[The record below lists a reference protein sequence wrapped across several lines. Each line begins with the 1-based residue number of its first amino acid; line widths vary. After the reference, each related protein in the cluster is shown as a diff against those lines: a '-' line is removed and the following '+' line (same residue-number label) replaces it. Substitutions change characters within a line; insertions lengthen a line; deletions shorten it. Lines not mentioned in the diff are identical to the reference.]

1 MRTAS
6 THRTRL
12 ILASMM
18 VLSGCSSGAAGTN
31 VEQNAKASLE
41 LWTRTTPG
49 GPGEQGTLRL
59 AAAFEKATGYKVKVT
74 AIFDDFETKM
84 QQRAAQ
90 KDLPDIVMNDVT
102 QLGTMQ
108 SQGLLR
114 EIDLGK
120 LASAKDLTERGLASG
135 KAIDG
140 KQYSVPYSAQATALL
155 IRKDW
160 REKLGLQ
167 APQSWADLAAM
178 AKAFT
183 EKDPDG
189 NGKNDTYGLAAPL
202 STKRG
207 YASWYF
213 SNFLWA
219 AGGDF
224 VADAGGGKFKPAMS
238 TAESTAAMQ
247 WFRDLGCKDKV
258 IQPGAVTMDTPPT
271 NETFEAG
278 KTGMYV
284 VGPYLLP
291 RYDKS
296 LGKDKYEVVPMPKG
310 AKNADVL
317 AEGGAIYLMA
327 GSPNNA
333 AQDAFASFATSA
345 EGQKVG
351 MEGDTAYIVQLPVNK
366 SVDISQVRPDP
377 RWKTFAEIYQASGHY
392 APSIPNWTPVRQT
405 AAETVNALVAD
416 CGLDLNA
423 ELRKLDTKLAEILA
437 EQGVAA
443 S

>member
-1 MRTAS
+1 MRTVS
-6 THRTRL
+6 TM
-12 ILASMM
+12 LACLV
-18 VLSGCSSGAAGTN
+18 VLTACSSGAAGTN
-31 VEQNAKASLE
+31 VEQDAKATLE
-41 LWTRTTPG
+41 LWTRTSPG
-49 GPGEQGTLRL
+49 GPGEQGTLKL

-90 KDLPDIVMNDVT
+90 KDLPDIVMNDVA

-108 SQGLLR
+108 GQGLLR
-114 EIDLGK
+114 EIDLTK
-120 LASAKDLTERGLASG
+120 LAGAKDLSERALASG
-135 KAIDG
+135 KGVDG
-140 KQYSVPYSAQATALL
+140 KQYGVPYSAQATALL

-160 REKLGLQ
+160 REKLGLE
-167 APQSWADLAAM
+167 PPRSWADLAAL

-189 NGKNDTYGLAAPL
+189 NGRNDTSGLAAPL

-219 AGGDF
+219 GGGDF
-224 VADAGGGKFKPAMS
+224 VADAGGGRFKPAMS
-238 TAESTAAMQ
+238 TPESIAATQ
-247 WFRDLGCKDKV
+247 WFRDLACKDKV

-271 NETFEAG
+271 NETFESG

-284 VGPYLLP
+284 VGPYLMP

-296 LGKDKYEVVPMPKG
+296 LGKDKYEVVPMPQG

-333 AQDAFASFATSA
+333 GQDAFASYAISA
-345 EGQKVG
+345 EGQKIG

-366 SVDISQVRPDP
+366 TVDISQVRPDP
-377 RWKTFAEIYQASGHY
+377 RWKTYADVYQSSGHY
-392 APSIPNWTPVRQT
+392 PPSIPNWTPVRQAT
-405 AAETVNALVAD
+405 ADTVNALVAD
-416 CGLDLNA
+416 CGLDLKG
-423 ELRKLDTKLAEILA
+423 ELQKLDTKLAGILA

>member
-1 MRTAS
+1 MQRSRWIGAGV
-6 THRTRL
+6 
-12 ILASMM
+12 LASAL
-18 VLSGCSSGAAGTN
+18 VLTSCTSGPAG
-31 VEQNAKASLE
+31 VDAKQDPKAPLE

-49 GPGEQGTLRL
+49 GPGEQGALRL
-59 AAAFEKATGYKVKVT
+59 AAAFEKATGYKVQVT
-74 AIFDDFETKM
+74 AIFDDFETKL

-90 KDLPDIVMNDVT
+90 KKLPDIVMNDVT
-102 QLGTMQ
+102 QLGAMH

-120 LASAKDLTERGLASG
+120 LKNSGQLVGQGLDSG
-135 KAIDG
+135 KSVDG
-140 KQYSVPYSAQATALL
+140 KQYGLPYSAQASALL

-160 REKLGLQ
+160 REKLKLQ
-167 APQSWADLAAM
+167 VPGSWDDFAAM

-189 NGKNDTYGLAAPL
+189 DGKKNTYGLAAPL

-224 VADAGGGKFKPAMS
+224 ITGAGDGKYKPAMA
-238 TAESTAAMQ
+238 TKESVEAVK

-258 IQPGAVTMDTPPT
+258 IQPGAVTMETPPT

-278 KTGMYV
+278 RTGMFV

-291 RYDKS
+291 RFDET

-310 AKNADVL
+310 PKDATVL
-317 AEGGAIYLMA
+317 AEGGSVYLMA
-327 GSPNNA
+327 GSENMA
-333 AQDAFASFATSA
+333 GQDAFADFAISA
-345 EGQKVG
+345 EGQKTG
-351 MEGDTAYIVQLPVNK
+351 MQGETGFTVQLPVNK
-366 SVDISQVRPDP
+366 TVKVAEVRPDP
-377 RWKTFAEIYQASGHY
+377 RWTTYAEVYQNSGRY

-405 AAETVNALVAD
+405 TAETVNALMAD
-416 CGLDLNA
+416 CGLDI
-423 ELRKLDTKLAEILA
+423 DTKLGELDKQLADILK
-437 EQGVAA
+437 EQGIAA

>member
-1 MRTAS
+1 MS
-6 THRTRL
+6 CL
-12 ILASMM
+12 LAAAL
-18 VLSGCSSGAAGTN
+18 VLTGCGSGPAGGD
-31 VEQNAKASLE
+31 VEQDASAPLE

-49 GPGEQGTLRL
+49 GPGEQGTIKL
-59 AAAFEKATGYKVKVT
+59 AAAFEKATGHKVKVT

-90 KDLPDIVMNDVT
+90 KDLPDIVMNDVA

-114 EIDLGK
+114 EIDLSKVAG
-120 LASAKDLTERGLASG
+120 AKDVSERALAAG
-135 KAIDG
+135 KAVDG
-140 KQYSVPYSAQATALL
+140 KQYGLPYSAQATALL
-155 IRKDW
+155 IRRDW
-160 REKLGLQ
+160 REKLGLKP
-167 APQSWADLAAM
+167 PQSWADLAAM

-189 NGKNDTYGLAAPL
+189 NGEADTYGLAAPL

-224 VADAGGGKFKPAMS
+224 VADAGGGKYKPAMS
-238 TAESTAAMQ
+238 TAESVAAMQ

-278 KTGMYV
+278 KAGLYV

-291 RYDKS
+291 RFDKA
-296 LGKDKYEVVPMPKG
+296 LGKDKYEVMAMPKG
-310 AKNADVL
+310 AKSAEVL
-317 AEGGAIYLMA
+317 AEGGAVYLMA
-327 GSPNNA
+327 GSPNQA
-333 AQDAFASFATSA
+333 AQDAFAAFAISA
-345 EGQKVG
+345 EGQKIG
-351 MEGDTAYIVQLPVNK
+351 MEGEAAYIVQLPVNTT
-366 SVDISQVRPDP
+366 VDIAQVRPDP
-377 RWKTFAEIYQASGHY
+377 RWKTFAEAYQTSGRY
-392 APSIPNWTPVRQT
+392 APSLPNWTPVRQVS
-405 AAETVNALVAD
+405 AETVNALVAD
-416 CGLDLNA
+416 CSLDLKA
-423 ELRKLDTKLAEILA
+423 ELGKLDTKLAAILT
-437 EQGVAA
+437 EQGIAA

>member
-1 MRTAS
+1 
-6 THRTRL
+6 
-12 ILASMM
+12 MM

-31 VEQNAKASLE
+31 VEQDAKAPLE

-49 GPGEQGTLRL
+49 GPGEQGTVRL

-167 APQSWADLAAM
+167 APQSWADLTAM

-189 NGKNDTYGLAAPL
+189 NGKDDTYGLAAPL

-224 VADAGGGKFKPAMS
+224 VADAGGGRFKPSMS

-247 WFRDLGCKDKV
+247 WFRDLACKDKV

-327 GSPNNA
+327 GSRNNA
-333 AQDAFASFATSA
+333 AQDAFAAFATSA

-405 AAETVNALVAD
+405 TAETVNALVAD
-416 CGLDLNA
+416 CSLDLKA
-423 ELRKLDTKLAEILA
+423 ELQKLDTKLAEILA

>member
-1 MRTAS
+1 MQRSRWIGAGV
-6 THRTRL
+6 
-12 ILASMM
+12 LASAL
-18 VLSGCSSGAAGTN
+18 VLTSCTSGPAG
-31 VEQNAKASLE
+31 VDAKQNSKAPLE

-49 GPGEQGTLRL
+49 GPGEQGAIKL

-74 AIFDDFETKM
+74 AIFDDFETKL

-90 KDLPDIVMNDVT
+90 KNLPDIVMNDVT
-102 QLGTMQ
+102 QLGAMH

-120 LASAKDLTERGLASG
+120 IKNAAQAVGQGLDSG
-135 KAIDG
+135 RSVDG
-140 KQYSVPYSAQATALL
+140 KQFGLPYSAQASALL

-160 REKLGLQ
+160 REKLKLEV
-167 APQSWADLAAM
+167 PSSWDDFAAM
-178 AKAFT
+178 AEAFT
-183 EKDPDG
+183 TKDPDG
-189 NGKNDTYGLAAPL
+189 DGKKNTYGLAAPL

-224 VADAGGGKFKPAMS
+224 ITETKDGKYEPAMA
-238 TAESTAAMQ
+238 TEESVRAVQ
-247 WFRDLGCKDKV
+247 WFRDLGCKSKV
-258 IQPGAVTMDTPPT
+258 IQPGAVTMETPPT

-278 KTGMYV
+278 RTGMFV

-291 RYDKS
+291 RFDET

-310 AKNADVL
+310 PKDATVL
-317 AEGGAIYLMA
+317 AEGGSVYLMA
-327 GSPNNA
+327 GSENMA
-333 AQDAFASFATSA
+333 GQDAFADFAISA
-345 EGQKVG
+345 EGQKTG
-351 MEGDTAYIVQLPVNK
+351 MAGDTGFTVQLPVNK
-366 SVDISQVRPDP
+366 TVDITKVRPDP
-377 RWKTFAEIYQASGHY
+377 RWKTYAEIYQESGRY

-405 AAETVNALVAD
+405 TAETVNALMAD
-416 CGLDLNA
+416 CGLDTGSKLK
-423 ELRKLDTKLAEILA
+423 ELDKQLADILK
-437 EQGVAA
+437 EQGIAA

>member
-1 MRTAS
+1 MRTTS
-6 THRTRL
+6 IL
-12 ILASMM
+12 LASLV
-18 VLSGCSSGAAGTN
+18 VLTGCSTGAATN
-31 VEQNAKASLE
+31 VEQDAKAPLE

-49 GPGEQGTLRL
+49 GPGDQGTQRL
-59 AAAFEKATGYKVKVT
+59 AAAFEKATGFKIKVT

-90 KDLPDIVMNDVT
+90 KDLPDIVMNDVA

-114 EIDLGK
+114 EIDLSK

-135 KAIDG
+135 KAADG
-140 KQYSVPYSAQATALL
+140 KQYGVPYSAQATALL

-167 APQSWADLAAM
+167 TPQSWDDIVAM

-189 NGKNDTYGLAAPL
+189 NGQADTYGLAAPL

-238 TAESTAAMQ
+238 TPESTSAMQ
-247 WFRDLGCKDKV
+247 WFRDLACKDKV

-284 VGPYLLP
+284 VGPYLMP

-310 AKNADVL
+310 AKNSDVL

-366 SVDISQVRPDP
+366 TVDIAAVRPDP
-377 RWKTFAEIYQASGHY
+377 RWKTFADVYASSGHY
-392 APSIPNWTPVRQT
+392 APSLPNWTPVRQT
-405 AAETVNALVAD
+405 ASETVNALVAD
-416 CGLDLNA
+416 CGLDLKA
-423 ELRKLDTKLAEILA
+423 ELQKLDTKLAAILA